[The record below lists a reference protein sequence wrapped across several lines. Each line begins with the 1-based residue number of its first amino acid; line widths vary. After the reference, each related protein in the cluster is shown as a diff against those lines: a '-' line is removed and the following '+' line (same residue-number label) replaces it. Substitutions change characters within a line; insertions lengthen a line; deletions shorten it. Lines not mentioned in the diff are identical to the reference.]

1 MPPSQN
7 RIDLLAGFPAPDL
20 LPVDPLK
27 DAAITALSDPTVSI
41 PGFGYGPDEGYHPL
55 RENLAEWL
63 SDVYRLSEPV
73 SAKRICVAEGASQN
87 LACILQVFKDPNVT
101 MCIWMVEPAYS
112 LARRIF
118 EDGGFGD
125 ERIRGI
131 PGGDN
136 TSLGGIDLKYLE
148 DALEESEKQRLA
160 KVSCRLHAP
169 LK

>member
-1 MPPSQN
+1 MRPSQN

-20 LPVDPLK
+20 LLVDLLK
-27 DAAITALSDPTVSI
+27 EAATTALSDPTIST

-55 RENLAEWL
+55 RESLAKWL

-73 SAKRICVAEGASQN
+73 SAKRICITGGASQN
-87 LACILQVFKDPNVT
+87 LACILQVFTDPNVT
-101 MCIWMVEPAYS
+101 MCVWMVEPAYF
-112 LARRIF
+112 LARRVF
-118 EDGGFGD
+118 EDAGFGD

-148 DALEESEKQRLA
+148 DALEKSEKQRPA